1 MTLRNFPFNKFHE
14 VVTDIISF
22 FKEMEYVD
30 LNEGLLVGL
39 PIKVYTINHLNQDDI
54 SSAEKEAV
62 WTEIYHHQ
70 VFNIR
75 EEICGY
81 ALTRWIDNEI
91 VVCKISSSTEFNT
104 LDKLIF
110 ESFKQEW
117 PSLFLDGQIDIRILF
132 VTETQSNF
140 LWIIDYE
147 RQGTVYPINS

>member
-30 LNEGLLVGL
+30 LNEELLVGL

-62 WTEIYHHQ
+62 WTERYHHQ

-110 ESFKQEW
+110 ESFNRNGH
-117 PSLFLDGQIDIRILF
+117 LFFWMVR
-132 VTETQSNF
+132 
-140 LWIIDYE
+140 
-147 RQGTVYPINS
+147 